1 MELPWQ
7 SSNLKQKTK
16 SSMQLKN
23 KARAE
28 QGILPISSPP
38 QRCLCAVNDFVFALC
53 RSEGTNP
60 ENQTSTIQACR
71 FQAAGRFWQMLVE
84 RKWIFAIPWY
94 FRSLVDVDRCW
105 QNCYG
110 RPVVKQNPCGK
121 TLVGSG
127 RWWQLLEEQFK
138 ILSGSNTS
146 LYFDYLAYCEY
157 FKIYLKYFEHFW
169 ILIYSMYFICS
180 SNPSSASES
189 LSGTLRFFRIM
200 WIFPFC
206 SNILRN
212 LLQDFAICSNML
224 KQMEPLKSLE
234 ESSKIPLGLLQQSSR
249 SPQGILMDPSGVLNE
264 SLRIL

>member
-1 MELPWQ
+1 MILCLHSAGVKAQTP
-7 SSNLKQKTK
+7 KTK
-16 SSMQLKN
+16 HLQFRLAGSRLQVDFGRCWQN
-23 KARAE
+23 A
-28 QGILPISSPP
+28 GGFLPDS
-38 QRCLCAVNDFVFALC
+38 
-53 RSEGTNP
+53 
-60 ENQTSTIQACR
+60 
-71 FQAAGRFWQMLVE
+71 
-84 RKWIFAIPWY
+84 WY

-146 LYFDYLAYCEY
+146 LYFDYLEYCEY
-157 FKIYLKYFEHFW
+157 FKIYLKYFDYFW

-206 SNILRN
+206 SNTLRN